1 MLFYV
6 FLYSKVISSLIVVLV
21 LYFGCYRS
29 RVLQIIGATNNLHR
43 RSGSVLPPPP
53 DDPRPMPSV
62 TKVVST
68 SPLDVS
74 INEHHFCGKLVYCGW
89 FDSSV
94 LLVCWQRIELMF
106 LLNSLVRY
114 HLEILTRLK
123 GPVQAME
130 LPIQQH
136 FLQWTLGN
144 EFMNVWYSCINLFCM
159 AGPTSFK
166 P

>member
-1 MLFYV
+1 MF
-6 FLYSKVISSLIVVLV
+6 FMFKITSSLIVILV

-74 INEHHFCGKLVYCGW
+74 INEHHFCGKLVYCG
-89 FDSSV
+89 
-94 LLVCWQRIELMF
+94 
-106 LLNSLVRY
+106 
-114 HLEILTRLK
+114 
-123 GPVQAME
+123 
-130 LPIQQH
+130 
-136 FLQWTLGN
+136 
-144 EFMNVWYSCINLFCM
+144 
-159 AGPTSFK
+159 
-166 P
+166 